1 MRLKTIHIEFTTA
14 CNSQCVMCDYWKG
27 SNPQT
32 IDSTLVFSVVD
43 QQYPQ
48 GLKNLY
54 FTGGECLLRAPELF
68 SLCRRVR
75 NTFTDIHLGL
85 ITNGLLIRRYCQEI
99 AELFHKV
106 IVSLD
111 ALDPAKYKKIRGVA
125 GVEAIQEGI
134 CLLKKHN
141 PQIQVNLR
149 VLVLRENVD
158 ELFKIVEYAQAQ
170 KLERVSF
177 IAEDTDSSA
186 AFGRTVPVAAANGRE
201 LFPLHKLRAAIEQIK
216 TSFCDQE
223 GTLLRSGVKDLER
236 VYDLY
241 AGKSLGFP
249 PCDKAAAS
257 CVISADGTVSPCF
270 FISGTQ
276 RLLSDMSLDGI
287 LSSEEYGRSVQKILA
302 HQNSICCKCACPKN
316 LS

>member
-14 CNSQCVMCDYWKG
+14 CNSKCVMCDCWKG

-32 IDSTLVFSVVD
+32 VDSGLVFSVVG
-43 QQYPQ
+43 QQYPL

-54 FTGGECLLRAPELF
+54 FTGGECLLHAPELF
-68 SLCRRVR
+68 SLCRRIR
-75 NTFTDIHLGL
+75 NAFPHIHLGL
-85 ITNGLLIRRYCQEI
+85 ITNGLLIRRYCQQI
-99 AELFHKV
+99 AEIFPKV

-111 ALDPAKYKKIRGVA
+111 ALDPEKYKEIRGVA
-125 GVEAIQEGI
+125 GADAVQEGI
-134 CLLKKHN
+134 RLLKKQN

-158 ELFKIVEYAQAQ
+158 ELFKIVEYAQTQ
-170 KLERVSF
+170 KLDRVSF

-186 AFGRTVPVAAANGRE
+186 AFGRTAPVAAGSGRE
-201 LFPLHKLRAAIEQIK
+201 PFPLQKLRAAIEQIK
-216 TSFCDQE
+216 TSFSDQE
-223 GTLLRSGVKDLER
+223 GTLLRRGLKDLER

-241 AGKSLGFP
+241 AGKSLGVP

-257 CVISADGTVSPCF
+257 CVIGADGTVSPCF

-276 RLLSDMSLDGI
+276 RLLPDMALDDI
-287 LSSEEYGRSVQKILA
+287 LSGEEYGRSVQQILA